1 MPNHFDRTGVL
12 KSLPKFKMILN
23 PNSYR
28 MAHPVYKLEEIEG
41 IKKYH
46 HAPENFSDKLALTA
60 VSTVR
65 KGFDVFSRYN
75 PEKMNE
81 RDWLFRC
88 IVLETVA
95 GVPGMVA
102 GMHRHLRSL
111 RTLEHDNGWIHHLLQ
126 EAENERMHLFIF
138 MQLRNPGVFTRIV
151 IGLGQ
156 AIFLTAFNISYALSP
171 KFSHRFVGYLE
182 EEAVHTYTMALKAL
196 DEGKLPYWEH
206 MRAPSEAVEYYG
218 LDPQTAKVRDVL
230 LSIRA
235 DEAVHRSINHH
246 FSDIP
251 QFYEVANDKIQ
262 VT

>member
-1 MPNHFDRTGVL
+1 MANPFDRTGVL
-12 KSLPKFKMILN
+12 KSLPKFQMIMN

-28 MAHPVYKLEEIEG
+28 MAHPVYKLKDIES
-41 IKKYH
+41 IKDYH
-46 HAPENFSDKLALTA
+46 HGPENFRDKIALTA
-60 VSTVR
+60 ITAVR
-65 KGFDVFSRYN
+65 TGFDIFSRYN

-138 MQLRNPGVFTRIV
+138 MQLRNPGIFTRII
-151 IGLGQ
+151 IGFGQ
-156 AIFLTAFNISYALSP
+156 AGFLTAFNIMYMISP

-182 EEAVHTYTMALKAL
+182 EEAVHTYTLLLKAL
-196 DEGKLPYWEH
+196 DDGKLPYWSH
-206 MRAPSEAVEYYG
+206 MKAPSEAVDYYG
-218 LDPQTAKVRDVL
+218 LDPEKSMIRDVI

-235 DEAVHRSINHH
+235 DEAIHRSINHH

-251 QFYEVANDKIQ
+251 
-262 VT
+262 